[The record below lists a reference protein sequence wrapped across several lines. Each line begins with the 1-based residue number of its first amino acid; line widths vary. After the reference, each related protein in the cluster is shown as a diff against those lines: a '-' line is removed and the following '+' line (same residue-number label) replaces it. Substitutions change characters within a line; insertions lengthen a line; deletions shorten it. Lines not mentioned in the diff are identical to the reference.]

1 MDDPLSTTIQKATRG
16 DAIAVDHLLERFL
29 PQLRAFV
36 RLRLGP
42 GLRAKES
49 GDDIVQSVCR
59 QLLQDLDRFEFRG
72 EVSFK
77 HWLYLAALRKIK
89 DRHRFYHREKRN
101 LDKERSI
108 DRSSRLARDYVS
120 LTTPSQVAIQRE
132 DLAMFERVFDSLP
145 EDYREVITLSR
156 LIGLSHAEIAE
167 QMGRTEGSVRVL
179 LFRALAKLGVT
190 LDRARRQGGA
200 GA

>member
-1 MDDPLSTTIQKATRG
+1 MDDPLSTTIQKATQG
-16 DAIAVDHLLERFL
+16 DAIAVDRLLERFL

-42 GLRAKES
+42 GLRGKES

-59 QLLQDLDRFEFRG
+59 QLLQDLDRVEFTG

-89 DRHRFYHREKRN
+89 DRHRFYHRKKRN
-101 LDKERSI
+101 LDRELPI
-108 DRSSRLARDYVS
+108 DASSRLAQEYVS
-120 LTTPSQVAIQRE
+120 LSTPSQLAMQRE
-132 DLAMFERVFDSLP
+132 DLAMFEQVFDSMP

-156 LIGLSHAEIAE
+156 LVGLTHAEIAV

-179 LFRALAKLGVT
+179 LYRALARLGVA
-190 LDRARRQGGA
+190 LDRARRQEGA
-200 GA
+200 E

>member
-1 MDDPLSTTIQKATRG
+1 MDDPLSTTIQKATQG
-16 DAIAVDHLLERFL
+16 DPIAIDSLLERFL

-42 GLRAKES
+42 GLRGKES

-59 QLLQDLDRFEFRG
+59 QLLQDLDRFEFSG

-101 LDKERSI
+101 LDRELPL
-108 DRSSRLARDYVS
+108 DASSWLAQEYVS
-120 LTTPSQVAIQRE
+120 LSTPSQLAMQRE

-156 LIGLSHAEIAE
+156 LVGLTHAEIAG
-167 QMGRTEGSVRVL
+167 QMSRTEGSVRVL
-179 LFRALAKLGVT
+179 LFRALARLGVA
-190 LDRARRQGGA
+190 LDRARRQEGA
-200 GA
+200 E

>member
-1 MDDPLSTTIQKATRG
+1 MDDPLSSTIQKATQG
-16 DAIAVDHLLERFL
+16 DAIAVDQLLERYL

-42 GLRAKES
+42 GLRGKES

-59 QLLQDLDRFEFRG
+59 QLLQDIDRFEFRG

-89 DRHRFYHREKRN
+89 DRHRFYHREKRSLQREFP
-101 LDKERSI
+101 LD
-108 DRSSRLARDYVS
+108 DSSTVAREYVS
-120 LTTPSQVAIQRE
+120 LSTPSQLAMQRE
-132 DLAMFERVFDSLP
+132 DLAMFERVFDALP
-145 EDYREVITLSR
+145 EDYKEVITLSR
-156 LIGLSHAEIAE
+156 LIGLSQTEIAQ
-167 QMGRTEGSVRVL
+167 QMDRTEGAVRVL

-190 LDRARRQGGA
+190 LDRARRQGR
-200 GA
+200 